1 MIFRLFPNHGLV
13 YLEGKIPGRQRLQ
26 IMKIT
31 IAGGLEPH
39 QNGSRRPQAI
49 GDHREP
55 PKNNRNPRQPQQ
67 FSAFCL
73 PLRVYGLKRCLLMGT
88 TTKRIC
94 MRINCLNSVRDS

>member
-1 MIFRLFPNHGLV
+1 
-13 YLEGKIPGRQRLQ
+13 
-26 IMKIT
+26 MKIT

-55 PKNNRNPRQPQQ
+55 PKTNRNPRQPQQ

-73 PLRVYGLKRCLLMGT
+73 PLHVYGPKTLFIDGH
-88 TTKRIC
+88 
-94 MRINCLNSVRDS
+94 ND